1 MPGGV
6 AGERLAFV
14 PAAPYADFDKKSACA
29 DLEAIVSWNRLELYV
44 HLVWTTWDRTP
55 VIDEATEQWLWPAIA
70 AKARARFPSLAT
82 RLRGVHGSQG
92 STAGC

>member
-44 HLVWTTWDRTP
+44 HLV
-55 VIDEATEQWLWPAIA
+55 
-70 AKARARFPSLAT
+70 
-82 RLRGVHGSQG
+82 
-92 STAGC
+92 

>member
-29 DLEAIVSWNRLELYV
+29 DLEAIVSRNRLKLYM
-44 HLVWTTWDRTP
+44 HLVWTT
-55 VIDEATEQWLWPAIA
+55 
-70 AKARARFPSLAT
+70 
-82 RLRGVHGSQG
+82 
-92 STAGC
+92 